1 MRLRAVA
8 EDTAFR
14 YLMVAGVVAAAGN
27 FVLTYV
33 DTGRLDL
40 VGVVVQVVFV
50 AVIGVALVA
59 YWNYMERRA
68 DAE

>member
-1 MRLRAVA
+1 MKLRTVA
-8 EDTAFR
+8 EDKAFR

-33 DTGRLDL
+33 DTGQLD
-40 VGVVVQVVFV
+40 VFGVVVQVVFV
-50 AVIGVALVA
+50 AVIGVALVT

>member
-1 MRLRAVA
+1 MKLRAVA

-40 VGVVVQVVFV
+40 VGVAVQVVFV

>member
-1 MRLRAVA
+1 MKLRAVV

-33 DTGRLDL
+33 DAGRLDL

>member
-1 MRLRAVA
+1 MNLRTIA
-8 EDTAFR
+8 EDKAFR
-14 YLMVAGVVAAAGN
+14 YLMAAGVVAAAGN

-33 DTGRLDL
+33 DTGRLDFFA
-40 VGVVVQVVFV
+40 VAVQVVFV

-59 YWNYMERRA
+59 YWNHMERRA

>member
-1 MRLRAVA
+1 VKLRAVA

-40 VGVVVQVVFV
+40 VGVAVQVVFV

>member
-1 MRLRAVA
+1 MKLRAVA

-40 VGVVVQVVFV
+40 VGVVVQF
-50 AVIGVALVA
+50 GPR
-59 YWNYMERRA
+59 WHQ
-68 DAE
+68 

>member
-1 MRLRAVA
+1 MNLRTIA
-8 EDTAFR
+8 EDRAFR
-14 YLMVAGVVAAAGN
+14 YLMVAGVVAAAAN

-33 DTGRLDL
+33 DTGRLDFFA
-40 VGVVVQVVFV
+40 VAVQVVFV

-59 YWNYMERRA
+59 YWNYMARRA

>member
-1 MRLRAVA
+1 VKLRAVA

>member
-1 MRLRAVA
+1 MKLRAVA